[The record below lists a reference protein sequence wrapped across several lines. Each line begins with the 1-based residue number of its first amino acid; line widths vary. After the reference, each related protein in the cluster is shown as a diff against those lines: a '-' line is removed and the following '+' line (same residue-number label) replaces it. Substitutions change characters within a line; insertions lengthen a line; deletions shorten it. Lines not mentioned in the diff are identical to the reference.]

1 MTQQN
6 INVGTNPND
15 GTGDPIRT
23 AMIKVQNNFSD
34 LYTNYVSNAQLTANL
49 ANYLTSSGLAANVLT
64 LTVNNTNFV
73 GSVAAANVVSN
84 SQLQANLFNFVNTAQ
99 LSTNLANYQTTAGLS
114 ANVATLNANNAT
126 YLNGVAA
133 ASYVN
138 TTGNFSL
145 SGNLTFTNN
154 LIVASNAAVYANGS
168 LGSNGQILTSN
179 GSSVYWG
186 VSVGVNTFSQY
197 TWANTQTFT
206 ANIVANNVLVG
217 SNTVVNTS
225 VVFVGNSSQ
234 NAYITSSGLYVNG
247 AAFVSGGGYYKGN
260 QGIVGNPSNANNLF
274 RINAN
279 TMSNNIT
286 IAPGENALTVGPIN
300 IGTGNTLT
308 ISTGGRV
315 VII

>member
-1 MTQQN
+1 MTQSNVVN
-6 INVGTNPND
+6 IGSSPND
-15 GTGDPIRT
+15 GTGDPLRI
-23 AMIKVQNNFSD
+23 AFANINVQFANLF
-34 LYTNYVSNAQLTANL
+34 TNYQLSSALSSNVITLTANNTQFVGSVTAANVVSNAQLIANL
-49 ANYLTSSGLAANVLT
+49 ANYVLTSSLSSSGYQTVAGLPSNVATLTANNASYLGGTAAASYALSSTLSNYQTTAGLAANVA
-64 LTVNNTNFV
+64 TVTANNTSFV
-73 GSVAAANVVSN
+73 GSVSAANVVSN
-84 SQLQANLFNFVNTAQ
+84 SQLQANLSNYAT
-99 LSTNLANYQTTAGLS
+99 TNGA
-114 ANVATLNANNAT
+114 
-126 YLNGVAA
+126 
-133 ASYVN
+133 
-138 TTGNFSL
+138 
-145 SGNLTFTNN
+145 TFTGT
-154 LIVASNAAVYANGS
+154 V
-168 LGSNGQILTSN
+168 
-179 GSSVYWG
+179 
-186 VSVGVNTFSQY
+186 TF
-197 TWANTQTFT
+197 
-206 ANIVANNVLVG
+206 G